1 MIRRIA
7 AIAAVTW
14 TELVRLKVFYF
25 IIIFALLVIGNSFF
39 LARFSFE
46 EEFQM
51 LKDIALGAMSI
62 FSALLAILASATLLP
77 KDLED
82 RTIYTILAKPVSR
95 FEYLLGKLAGVF
107 LLLALAVILMG
118 AVFAAVL
125 VLRTQ
130 IVLQATAAEMSALP
144 APELAAALQKVRAAG
159 YDPALLAGGLIILVK
174 AWLLAAMTVF
184 ISTFAT
190 SAIFTTITAF
200 AAYFIGHLQATARDY
215 WMAGGDLGP
224 AAKMVLALVAI
235 IFPDLQ
241 AFNLVD
247 GIVTGTP
254 VTAAL
259 LLRTLALGFGYIAV
273 YTVLAAAVFQTRE
286 L

>member
-107 LLLALAVILMG
+107 MLLALAVILMG

-159 YDPALLAGGLIILVK
+159 YDPALLAGGLVILVK

-224 AAKMVLALVAI
+224 AAKMILAVVAI

-247 GIVTGTP
+247 GIVTGAP

-259 LLRTLALGFGYIAV
+259 LLKTLALGFGYIAV

>member
-1 MIRRIA
+1 MIRRTA

-25 IIIFALLVIGNSFF
+25 LVIFALLIIGNSFF

-62 FSALLAILASATLLP
+62 FSSLLAILATATLLP
-77 KDLED
+77 KDMED

-95 FEYLLGKLAGVF
+95 LEYLLGKLAGVF
-107 LLLALAVILMG
+107 LLLALAVLLMG
-118 AVFAAVL
+118 AVFAVAL
-125 VLRTQ
+125 TLRTQ
-130 IVLQATAAEMSALP
+130 TLLHTAAAEMAGMPSA
-144 APELAAALQKVRAAG
+144 EIQAALDKIRAAG
-159 YDPALLAGGLIILVK
+159 HDSNLIAGGVVILIK
-174 AWLLAAMTVF
+174 SWLLAAMTMF

-190 SAIFTTITAF
+190 STIFTTITAF
-200 AAYFIGHLQATARDY
+200 AAYFIGHLQATAREY
-215 WMAGGDLGP
+215 WQ
-224 AAKMVLALVAI
+224 AADASGFFTKSGLALVAL

-247 GIVTGTP
+247 DIVTG
-254 VTAAL
+254 AAIPAPIFWK
-259 LLRTLALGFGYIAV
+259 TLALGAGYIAV
-273 YTVLAAAVFQTRE
+273 YTALAAAVFHNKE

>member
-1 MIRRIA
+1 MIRRIS
-7 AIAAVTW
+7 AIGAVTW

-25 IIIFALLVIGNSFF
+25 IVIFALLVIGNSFF

-107 LLLALAVILMG
+107 LLVALAVILMG
-118 AVFAAVL
+118 GVFALVL
-125 VLRTQ
+125 LLRTQ
-130 IVLQATAAEMSALP
+130 IVLHATATELGGMPAAELQ
-144 APELAAALQKVRAAG
+144 AALQKVRDAG
-159 YDPALLAGGLIILVK
+159 YDPALFSAGLVILVK

-200 AAYFIGHLQATARDY
+200 AAYFIGHLQSTARDY

-224 AAKMVLALVAI
+224 VAKIILALVAL

-247 GIVTGTP
+247 GVVTGTSIP
-254 VTAAL
+254 PGVL
-259 LLRTLALGFGYIAV
+259 FKTLALGCGYIAV
-273 YTVLAAAVFQTRE
+273 YTALAAAVFQTRE

>member
-95 FEYLLGKLAGVF
+95 FEYLMGKLAGVF
-107 LLLALAVILMG
+107 MLLALAVILMG

-130 IVLQATAAEMSALP
+130 IVLQSTAAEMAALP
-144 APELAAALQKVRAAG
+144 APELAAALQKVRIAG
-159 YDPALLAGGLIILVK
+159 YDPALLAGGLVILVK

-224 AAKMVLALVAI
+224 AAKMILALVAI
-235 IFPDLQ
+235 VFPDLQ

-259 LLRTLALGFGYIAV
+259 LFKTLALGFGYIAV

>member
-95 FEYLLGKLAGVF
+95 FEYLMGKLAGVF
-107 LLLALAVILMG
+107 MLLALAVILMG

-130 IVLQATAAEMSALP
+130 IVLQATATEMAALP

-159 YDPALLAGGLIILVK
+159 YDPALLAGGLVILVK

-224 AAKMVLALVAI
+224 AAKMILALVAI

-259 LLRTLALGFGYIAV
+259 LLKTLALGFGYIAV

>member
-107 LLLALAVILMG
+107 MLLALAVILMG

-159 YDPALLAGGLIILVK
+159 YDPALLAGGLVILVK
-174 AWLLAAMTVF
+174 AWLLAAMTMF

-224 AAKMVLALVAI
+224 AAKMILAVVAI

-247 GIVTGTP
+247 GIVTGAP

-259 LLRTLALGFGYIAV
+259 LLKTLALGFGYIAV
-273 YTVLAAAVFQTRE
+273 YTVLAAAIFQTRE

>member
-7 AIAAVTW
+7 AIAAVTR

-95 FEYLLGKLAGVF
+95 LEYLLGKLAGVF
-107 LLLALAVILMG
+107 LLLALAVALMG
-118 AVFAAVL
+118 AVFAVVL

-130 IVLQATAAEMSALP
+130 IVVHATTVELSSLPAGELQAAV
-144 APELAAALQKVRAAG
+144 QKVRSAG
-159 YDPALLAGGLIILVK
+159 YDPALLAAGLIILVK

-190 SAIFTTITAF
+190 STIFTTITSF
-200 AAYFIGHLQATARDY
+200 AAYFIGHLQSTAREY
-215 WMAGGDLGP
+215 WVSGGDLGP
-224 AAKMVLALVAI
+224 VAKAILALVAL

-254 VTAAL
+254 LPPGML
-259 LLRTLALGFGYIAV
+259 LKTLALGFGYISV
-273 YTVLAAAVFQTRE
+273 YIALAAAVFQARE

>member
-7 AIAAVTW
+7 AIGAVTW

-95 FEYLLGKLAGVF
+95 FEYLRGKLAGVF
-107 LLLALAVILMG
+107 LLVALAVILMA
-118 AVFAAVL
+118 AVFAVVL
-125 VLRTQ
+125 LLRTQ
-130 IVLQATAAEMSALP
+130 IVLHATAT
-144 APELAAALQKVRAAG
+144 ELAGMPAAELQAALQKVRNAG
-159 YDPALLAGGLIILVK
+159 YDPGLFSAGLVILVK

-200 AAYFIGHLQATARDY
+200 AAYFIGHLQATARDF

-224 AAKMVLALVAI
+224 AAKLILALVALV
-235 IFPDLQ
+235 FPDLQ
-241 AFNLVD
+241 AFSLVD
-247 GIVTGTP
+247 GVVTGTP
-254 VTAAL
+254 IPAGVL
-259 LLRTLALGFGYIAV
+259 LKTLALGCGYIAV
-273 YTVLAAAVFQTRE
+273 YTALAAAVFQTRE

>member
-1 MIRRIA
+1 MTRRIF
-7 AIAAVTW
+7 AIASATW

-25 IIIFALLVIGNSFF
+25 LVIFALLVIGNSFF

-62 FSALLAILASATLLP
+62 FSSLLAILATATLLP
-77 KDLED
+77 KDVED

-95 FEYLLGKLAGVF
+95 TEYLLGKLAGVF
-107 LLLALAVILMG
+107 LLLALSVALMG
-118 AVFAAVL
+118 AVFAVVL
-125 VLRTQ
+125 FFRTEAQ
-130 IVLQATAAEMSALP
+130 LHAASVEMAQLP
-144 APELAAALQKVRAAG
+144 PAELAAALEKIRAAG
-159 YDPALLAGGLIILVK
+159 YDPALLAGGAVILVK
-174 AWLLAAMTVF
+174 AWLLAALTLF

-190 SAIFTTITAF
+190 STIFTTITAF
-200 AAYFIGHLQATARDY
+200 AVYFIGHLQATARDY
-215 WMAGGDLGP
+215 WLASTDLGVL
-224 AAKMVLALVAI
+224 AKPLLALVAL

-247 GIVTGTP
+247 DIVVGVAVP
-254 VTAAL
+254 FSL
-259 LLRTLALGFGYIAV
+259 LWKTLALGLAYIAV
-273 YTVLAAAVFQTRE
+273 YTALAAAVFHHKE

>member
-25 IIIFALLVIGNSFF
+25 LVIFALLVIGNSFF

-46 EEFQM
+46 AQFQM

-62 FSALLAILASATLLP
+62 FSALIAILAASGLLP
-77 KDLED
+77 KDMED

-95 FEYLLGKLAGVF
+95 VEYLLGKLSGLL
-107 LLLALAVILMG
+107 LLLALSIFLMG
-118 AVFAAVL
+118 AVFAVIL
-125 VLRTQ
+125 TLFTRY
-130 IVLQATAAEMSALP
+130 QAGITAEEMTGMPAAEVSA
-144 APELAAALQKVRAAG
+144 AVAKVVAEGR
-159 YDPALLAGGLIILVK
+159 DPNLLAGGLVILAK
-174 AWLLAAMTVF
+174 SWLLAAMTIF

-190 SAIFTTITAF
+190 SSIFTTITAF
-200 AAYFIGHLQATARDY
+200 AVYFIGHLQATARDY
-215 WMAGGDLGP
+215 WIAATDAGWL
-224 AAKMVLALVAI
+224 AKAGLASIAL

-247 GIVTGTP
+247 DIVAGTAVPLP
-254 VTAAL
+254 VL
-259 LLRTLALGFGYIAV
+259 MKTLALGAGYIAV
-273 YTVLAAAVFQTRE
+273 YTALAAAVFQTRE

>member
-1 MIRRIA
+1 MIRRIT
-7 AIAAVTW
+7 AITAVTW

-25 IIIFALLVIGNSFF
+25 LIIFALLVIGNSFF

-62 FSALLAILASATLLP
+62 FSSLLAILATATLLP
-77 KDLED
+77 KDIED
-82 RTIYTILAKPVSR
+82 RTIYTVLAKPVSR
-95 FEYLLGKLAGVF
+95 TEYLLGKLSGVF
-107 LLLALAVILMG
+107 LLLALAVLLMG

-125 VLRTQ
+125 LLRTQ
-130 IVLQATAAEMSALP
+130 TLLHSAQIEMAALPPAELQAALD
-144 APELAAALQKVRAAG
+144 KIRATG
-159 YDPALLAGGLIILVK
+159 YDPNLLAGGVVILVK
-174 AWLLAAMTVF
+174 AWLLAALTMF

-190 SAIFTTITAF
+190 STIFTTITAF

-215 WMAGGDLGP
+215 WL
-224 AAKMVLALVAI
+224 AADTSGLLTKSVLAIVSLV
-235 IFPDLQ
+235 FPDLQ

-247 GIVTGTP
+247 DIVTGVAIP
-254 VTAAL
+254 TAIFWK
-259 LLRTLALGFGYIAV
+259 TLALGAGYIAV
-273 YTVLAAAVFQTRE
+273 YTALAAAVFHQKE

>member
-1 MIRRIA
+1 MIRRTT

-25 IIIFALLVIGNSFF
+25 LVIFALLIIGNSFF

-62 FSALLAILASATLLP
+62 FSSLLAILATATLLP
-77 KDLED
+77 KDMED

-95 FEYLLGKLAGVF
+95 VEYLLGKLAGVF
-107 LLLALAVILMG
+107 LLLTLAVLLMG
-118 AVFAAVL
+118 AVFAVVL
-125 VLRTQ
+125 TLRTQ
-130 IVLQATAAEMSALP
+130 TLLHQASVEMAGLP
-144 APELAAALQKVRAAG
+144 AVELQTALEKIRSAG
-159 YDPALLAGGLIILVK
+159 RDPNLLAGGAVILVK
-174 AWLLAAMTVF
+174 SWLLAAMTMF

-190 SAIFTTITAF
+190 STIFTTITAF
-200 AAYFIGHLQATARDY
+200 AVYFIGHLQATAREY
-215 WMAGGDLGP
+215 WQ
-224 AAKMVLALVAI
+224 AADGTGFFSKSALAVVAL

-247 GIVTGTP
+247 DIVTG
-254 VTAAL
+254 AAIPPAIFWK
-259 LLRTLALGFGYIAV
+259 TLALGAGYIAV
-273 YTVLAAAVFQTRE
+273 YTALAAAVFHHKE

>member
-1 MIRRIA
+1 MIRRTA

-25 IIIFALLVIGNSFF
+25 LIIFALLVIGNSFF

-62 FSALLAILASATLLP
+62 FSSLLAILATATLLP
-77 KDLED
+77 KDRED

-95 FEYLLGKLAGVF
+95 TEYLLGKLSGVF
-107 LLLALAVILMG
+107 LLLALAVLLMG
-118 AVFAAVL
+118 AVFAVVL
-125 VLRTQ
+125 LLRTQ
-130 IVLQATAAEMSALP
+130 ALLHIAAAEMAALP
-144 APELAAALQKVRAAG
+144 PAESQAALDKIRAAG
-159 YDPALLAGGLIILVK
+159 HDPNLLAGGIVIMVK
-174 AWLLAAMTVF
+174 AWLLAALTMF

-190 SAIFTTITAF
+190 
-200 AAYFIGHLQATARDY
+200 YFIGHLQATAREY
-215 WMAGGDLGP
+215 WL
-224 AAKMVLALVAI
+224 AASDSGFFTKSVLAVVAL

-247 GIVTGTP
+247 DIVTGAQIP
-254 VTAAL
+254 APIFWK
-259 LLRTLALGFGYIAV
+259 TLALGAGYIAV
-273 YTVLAAAVFQTRE
+273 YTALAAAVFHNKE

>member
-159 YDPALLAGGLIILVK
+159 YDPALLAGGLVILVK

>member
-7 AIAAVTW
+7 AIGAVTW

-107 LLLALAVILMG
+107 LLVALAVILMA
-118 AVFAAVL
+118 AVFAVVL
-125 VLRTQ
+125 LLRTQ
-130 IVLQATAAEMSALP
+130 IVLHATAT
-144 APELAAALQKVRAAG
+144 ELAGMPAAELQAALQKVRNAG
-159 YDPALLAGGLIILVK
+159 YDPGLFSAGLVILLK

-200 AAYFIGHLQATARDY
+200 AAYFIGHLQATARDF

-224 AAKMVLALVAI
+224 AAKLILALVALV
-235 IFPDLQ
+235 FPDLQ
-241 AFNLVD
+241 AFSLVD
-247 GIVTGTP
+247 GVVTGTP
-254 VTAAL
+254 IPAGVL
-259 LLRTLALGFGYIAV
+259 FKTLALGCGYIAV
-273 YTVLAAAVFQTRE
+273 YTALAAAVFQTRE

>member
-7 AIAAVTW
+7 AIGTVTW

-107 LLLALAVILMG
+107 LLVALAVVLMG
-118 AVFAAVL
+118 AVFAVVL
-125 VLRTQ
+125 LLRTQ
-130 IVLQATAAEMSALP
+130 IVLHATATDLGAMPPAELQ
-144 APELAAALQKVRAAG
+144 AALQKVRDAG
-159 YDPALLAGGLIILVK
+159 RDPALFAAGLVILVK

-224 AAKMVLALVAI
+224 AAKIMLALVALV
-235 IFPDLQ
+235 FPDLQ
-241 AFNLVD
+241 AFSLVD
-247 GIVTGTP
+247 GVVTGTP
-254 VTAAL
+254 IPPDVL
-259 LLRTLALGFGYIAV
+259 FKTLALGCGYIAV
-273 YTVLAAAVFQTRE
+273 YTALAAAVFQKRE

>member
-7 AIAAVTW
+7 AISAVTW
-14 TELVRLKVFYF
+14 TELVRMKVFYF
-25 IIIFALLVIGNSFF
+25 VVIFALLVIGNSFF

-62 FSALLAILASATLLP
+62 FSALLAILAAATLLP

-95 FEYLLGKLAGVF
+95 FEYLLGKLGGVF
-107 LLLALAVILMG
+107 LLLALAVALMG
-118 AVFAAVL
+118 AVFALVL

-130 IVLQATAAEMSALP
+130 IVIQAMSGELAALP
-144 APELAAALQKVRAAG
+144 APELEAALQKVRDSGRDPGLLAAG
-159 YDPALLAGGLIILVK
+159 FVILVK

-190 SAIFTTITAF
+190 SAIFTTITSF
-200 AAYFIGHLQATARDY
+200 AVYFIGHLQSTARDY
-215 WMAGGDLGP
+215 WLAGGDTGL
-224 AAKMVLALVAI
+224 AAKAVLALVAV

-247 GIVTGTP
+247 AVVTGTSVP
-254 VTAAL
+254 ADVL
-259 LLRTLALGFGYIAV
+259 LKTLALGFGYIAV
-273 YTVLAAAVFQTRE
+273 YTALAAAVFQTRE

>member
-1 MIRRIA
+1 MIRRIS
-7 AIAAVTW
+7 AIATVTW

-25 IIIFALLVIGNSFF
+25 LIIFALLVIGNSFF

-62 FSALLAILASATLLP
+62 FSALIAILATATLIP

-95 FEYLLGKLAGVF
+95 FEYLLGKLGGVF
-107 LLLALAVILMG
+107 LLLTLAVLMMG
-118 AVFAAVL
+118 ALFAVVL
-125 VLRTQ
+125 LLRTQ
-130 IVLQATAAEMSALP
+130 HLLHVTATEMASLP
-144 APELAAALQKVRAAG
+144 APEVAAALAKIRAAG
-159 YDPALLAGGLIILVK
+159 HDPNLFAGGLVILVK
-174 AWLLAAMTVF
+174 AWLLAAMTIF
-184 ISTFAT
+184 ISTFAST
-190 SAIFTTITAF
+190 AIFTTITSF
-200 AAYFIGHLQATARDY
+200 AVYFIGHLQATARDY
-215 WMAGGDLGP
+215 WLAANESGP
-224 AAKMVLALVAI
+224 VTKAVLALVAL

-247 GIVTGTP
+247 DVVAGTAIP
-254 VTAAL
+254 MHILVQTVG
-259 LLRTLALGFGYIAV
+259 LGFAYIAV
-273 YTVLAAAVFQTRE
+273 YTALAAAVFHGRE

>member
-1 MIRRIA
+1 MIRRFA

-254 VTAAL
+254 VSAAL

>member
-1 MIRRIA
+1 
-7 AIAAVTW
+7 
-14 TELVRLKVFYF
+14 
-25 IIIFALLVIGNSFF
+25 
-39 LARFSFE
+39 
-46 EEFQM
+46 M

-107 LLLALAVILMG
+107 MLLALAVILMG

-159 YDPALLAGGLIILVK
+159 YDPALLAGGLVILVK

-200 AAYFIGHLQATARDY
+200 AAYFIGHLQSTARDY

-224 AAKMVLALVAI
+224 AAKMILALVAI

-254 VTAAL
+254 VTTAL
-259 LLRTLALGFGYIAV
+259 LLKTLALGFGYIAV
-273 YTVLAAAVFQTRE
+273 YTMLAAAVFQTRE

>member
-1 MIRRIA
+1 MIRRTA

-25 IIIFALLVIGNSFF
+25 LIIFGLLVIGNSFF

-62 FSALLAILASATLLP
+62 FSSLLAILATATLLP
-77 KDLED
+77 KDVED

-95 FEYLLGKLAGVF
+95 TEYLLGKMTGVF
-107 LLLALAVILMG
+107 LMLALAVLLMG
-118 AVFAAVL
+118 AVFAVVIL
-125 VLRTQ
+125 LRTQ
-130 IVLQATAAEMSALP
+130 ALLHSAEFELAGLPAAELQAALD
-144 APELAAALQKVRAAG
+144 KIRAAG
-159 YDPALLAGGLIILVK
+159 HDPGLVAGGVIILVK
-174 AWLLAAMTVF
+174 AWLLAALTMF

-190 SAIFTTITAF
+190 STIFTTITAF

-215 WMAGGDLGP
+215 WMAADSSGFFT
-224 AAKMVLALVAI
+224 KSVLALVAL

-247 GIVTGTP
+247 DIVTGTAIP
-254 VTAAL
+254 AAIFWK
-259 LLRTLALGFGYIAV
+259 TLALGAGYIAV
-273 YTVLAAAVFQTRE
+273 YTALAAAVFHNKE